1 MAKTN
6 GVINSNRTLGK
17 INKEIYG
24 HFQSIWE
31 DVFMKEFLWVKIR
44 RFQIPTE

>member
-1 MAKTN
+1 MAKTFTD
-6 GVINSNRTLGK
+6 I
-17 INKEIYG
+17 
-24 HFQSIWE
+24 FQSIWE